1 MMAKLTIKRSL
12 DDMKDKNV
20 NGHLKFENVLAN
32 QELPAEVRD
41 QIRLK
46 GISCK
51 VNVNKLLLL
60 FENLFA
66 PTVNKSRILAPVAL
80 DIKTSKRNYNGF
92 C

>member
-51 VNVNKLLLL
+51 VNVNKLT
-60 FENLFA
+60 A
-66 PTVNKSRILAPVAL
+66 TVRKSVCSYCEQVKNSGSRCARHK
-80 DIKTSKRNYNGF
+80 DF
-92 C
+92 